1 VVTFRFK
8 AFISYSHRG
17 RDWSASL
24 AARLELMRGNK
35 SLAKGYT
42 SYLLDKVYYE
52 PGFVASCQRYDLCDD

>member
-1 VVTFRFK
+1 MGTFRFK
-8 AFISYSHRG
+8 AFISYSHRD

-42 SYLLDKVYYE
+42 SYLLDKGYYE
-52 PGFVASCQRYDLCDD
+52 PGFVAFCQHYDLCDD